1 MRPAPA
7 RAPGGQCYVRL
18 TRNIAVVILAAGQS
32 RRMGQRNKL
41 MLPVAGK
48 PLIAFS
54 LRPFEGFIWHQKVA
68 VVGDDSAVA
77 RQTARYGFRTVCNPD
92 APAGRMRSLR
102 VALDALRP
110 GFSAVMVA
118 LADQPLL
125 RPDDILKLVKAFA
138 RSAPH
143 AIVVP
148 LHRRRPGNPRIL
160 AGSHIDRLCAAGPAL
175 DARRYIDTRAEQVH
189 WVSMHHDHVVRD
201 VDDPAGYRRLKRRL
215 MIERRHAGGG

>member
-1 MRPAPA
+1 MTPAAARP
-7 RAPGGQCYVRL
+7 PGGQRYVRL
-18 TRNIAVVILAAGQS
+18 TRDIAVVILAAGLS

-41 MLPVAGK
+41 MLPIAGE

-77 RQTARYGFRTVCNPD
+77 RQTQRYGFRTVCNPD

-110 GFSAVMVA
+110 GFSAVIVA

-125 RPDDILKLVKAFA
+125 DPADILKLVKAFA
-138 RSAPH
+138 RRASD

-148 LHRRRPGNPRIL
+148 LHRGRPGNPRIL
-160 AGSHIDRLCAAGPAL
+160 GGFHIDRLCAAGPAL
-175 DARRYIDTRAEQVH
+175 DARRYIDARAEQVH
-189 WVSMHHDHVVRD
+189 WVSMRRDHVVRD
-201 VDDPAGYRRLKRRL
+201 VDDPADYRRLKRRL
-215 MIERRHAGGG
+215 MIERWCAGGG